1 MYILIISGIVSAL
14 LGLALIIAGIRQCRK
29 RISKD
34 AGFIPAEGYVTGFE
48 SRLASV
54 SVNFIPFIV
63 TKEYAPVVKYMTQ
76 NGEWIL
82 SALPYTLKISPE
94 YRDYKKSYED
104 GTPLTVNY
112 NPESP
117 TDCRY
122 GSKKA
127 FRVREFIYKF
137 IVGALLLLIGY
148 ALIWSHFN
156 I

>member
-48 SRLASV
+48 SRLASA
-54 SVNFIPFIV
+54 SVDFIPVIV
-63 TKEYAPVVKYMTQ
+63 TKEYAPYVKYMTEK
-76 NGEWIL
+76 GEWIT
-82 SALPYTLKISPE
+82 SMLPFTLKISPE
-94 YRDYKKSYED
+94 YRDFKKSYED
-104 GTPLTVNY
+104 GAPLNVHY
-112 NPESP
+112 NPENP

-137 IVGALLLLIGY
+137 IVGAILLLIGY

-156 I
+156 M